1 MLMSL
6 PAGAGGLDS
15 RNRAAQA
22 RHQAVGP
29 GDPELSRA
37 VQANQQGD
45 GQNPS
50 SRGDSVPQVPDEC
63 GREERNTGPDHNWSS

>member
-1 MLMSL
+1 MTL

-15 RNRAAQA
+15 CDGAAQA

-37 VQANQQGD
+37 VQANQQGN

-50 SRGDSVPQVPDEC
+50 SRGDSVPQVTDEC
-63 GREERNTGPDHNWSS
+63 GREERDTGPDHSWRS